1 MHRFSVIVPVFK
13 VQKYIVKCLNSITQQ
28 TFNDFECIVI
38 DDGSPDDCGIIC
50 DEYALRDSRI
60 KVIHQKNAGLSSARN
75 VGIAHATGEYLVF
88 VDSDDYVSC
97 KMLEKLNEEIGRANC
112 SIVIC
117 GVTIVKQDSIEH
129 KIFHKD
135 SIQNI
140 KNKILSGEWESW
152 ACNKCFK
159 RELFDRY
166 KFPQGVCFEDLY
178 IIPEIFFDAKSIG
191 VVEEPLYFYNNTN
204 INSITKS
211 INSKRWYDYFSAKK
225 RNLDF
230 AINQKCHIDIVN
242 RVEKALIELGKKF
255 FLVILMT
262 NY

>member
-97 KMLEKLNEEIGRANC
+97 KMLEN
-112 SIVIC
+112 
-117 GVTIVKQDSIEH
+117 
-129 KIFHKD
+129 
-135 SIQNI
+135 
-140 KNKILSGEWESW
+140 
-152 ACNKCFK
+152 
-159 RELFDRY
+159 
-166 KFPQGVCFEDLY
+166 
-178 IIPEIFFDAKSIG
+178 
-191 VVEEPLYFYNNTN
+191 
-204 INSITKS
+204 
-211 INSKRWYDYFSAKK
+211 
-225 RNLDF
+225 
-230 AINQKCHIDIVN
+230 
-242 RVEKALIELGKKF
+242 
-255 FLVILMT
+255 
-262 NY
+262 